1 LILKVELIKLPITIA
16 ALAIT
21 IPLGL
26 QAIVI
31 GHFISMIVNY
41 VITAYCTGKYFDYGA
56 LKQINEIKK
65 VVVATVLMAVVV
77 FVCGHFISN
86 DFIKLLLG
94 GSVGISVFLL
104 SAFLMKIE
112 EIKDIK
118 DLIQNNLLN
127 KLKS

>member
-1 LILKVELIKLPITIA
+1 
-16 ALAIT
+16 
-21 IPLGL
+21 
-26 QAIVI
+26 
-31 GHFISMIVNY
+31 
-41 VITAYCTGKYFDYGA
+41 
-56 LKQINEIKK
+56 